1 MQDSQFSLAIGK
13 QGQNVRL
20 ANKLCDWAID
30 VKTEEQAAELDL
42 TEADSRKA
50 AETLFAEQP
59 EQEEYEEVTA
69 VSQLPGVDARVADLL
84 KASGMDDIEAFIA
97 ASKDGRLLE
106 IEGLTKEEETEL
118 KMVFTHGKK
127 RNAIANAVIKEG
139 KGTITINR
147 IPIHNIEPKPLRIKI
162 FEPILVLGVDKFKN
176 LNIKVRVTG
185 GGPVAQLYAARTAIA
200 KGIVAWNQ
208 KYVDEESKDEARR
221 DLLNYDKNLLVA
233 DYRRLEPKK
242 YGGPG
247 ARSRKQKSYR

>member
-1 MQDSQFSLAIGK
+1 M
-13 QGQNVRL
+13 
-20 ANKLCDWAID
+20 
-30 VKTEEQAAELDL
+30 
-42 TEADSRKA
+42 EA
-50 AETLFAEQP
+50 
-59 EQEEYEEVTA
+59 
-69 VSQLPGVDARVADLL
+69 
-84 KASGMDDIEAFIA
+84 
-97 ASKDGRLLE
+97 
-106 IEGLTKEEETEL
+106 KEEETEL

-147 IPIHNIEPKPLRIKI
+147 IPIHNIEPKTLRIKI

-185 GGPVAQLYAARTAIA
+185 GGSVAQLYAARTAIA

-221 DLLNYDKNLLVA
+221 DLLNYDKLLLVA